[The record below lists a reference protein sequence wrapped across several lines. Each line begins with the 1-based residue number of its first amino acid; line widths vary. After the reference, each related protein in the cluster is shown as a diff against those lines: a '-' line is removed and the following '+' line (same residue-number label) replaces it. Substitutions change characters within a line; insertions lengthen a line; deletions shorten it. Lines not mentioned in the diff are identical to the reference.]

1 MSNDHAKAVSPSQC
15 KRRRLVASDSD
26 SDSDHHRN
34 MDLETPTPSSVSSP
48 LTEPD
53 EPEEYHEKK
62 RKSPQVQMR
71 SVIEQQFD
79 LEILLKHRELGTI
92 EDRIAQVETL
102 MVQMR
107 KLHNNTHNVVS
118 GEPRDFVQRY
128 AHYLKDKEAP
138 PAEGATVAN
147 AAAPHNGVNDT
158 TYTNNANTHPALQDL
173 EPPTRRIRHPT
184 AKLASNGGYVS
195 RGNDVP
201 CIYRRPD
208 GVLVRLVCK
217 DCDRSIFGSM
227 QGFINHCRISH
238 ARDYGSHDSAAVACG
253 VVIEEQDGK
262 GRQALRL
269 LGRGVNSKPILR
281 DRSFSMSAV
290 SGRAM
295 SQAQLQQLQQ
305 QQQQHRTQQI
315 PTQLL
320 PQQRGVTPTVS
331 SLPPPPTK
339 FIPPPK
345 ITTFDN
351 LEQLLID
358 RKVAQDVDFK
368 VLVKS
373 SMESVPK
380 SHLFEDESESDEE
393 EEQVEELGE
402 DATPFQRVI
411 AEARKLKLNVDE
423 LIAQGKANG
432 NRPSGYKPARRS
444 SGFTKNRK
452 KSGAAAA
459 SAAASAANQN
469 EPTQPRSAM
478 TPQKPSKNASKT
490 ASPIGSPSLRPSF
503 GGSHSS
509 SNDDVQEMKLAEAAP
524 KKPQARRISISTPST
539 RSSTRAASCRAQQNE
554 EEEGSHIVGQL
565 SKFLSLDRFF

>member
-1 MSNDHAKAVSPSQC
+1 
-15 KRRRLVASDSD
+15 
-26 SDSDHHRN
+26 

-53 EPEEYHEKK
+53 EPEEYHDKK
-62 RKSPQVQMR
+62 RKSPQVHMR
-71 SVIEQQFD
+71 SIIEQQFD

-92 EDRIAQVETL
+92 EDRISQVQTL

-107 KLHNNTHNVVS
+107 KLHHNTREAVS

-128 AHYLKDKEAP
+128 AHYLKDKETAP
-138 PAEGATVAN
+138 VEASSVANGATAHHIVDDAT
-147 AAAPHNGVNDT
+147 H
-158 TYTNNANTHPALQDL
+158 TNNVNTHPLLQGL

-184 AKLASNGGYVS
+184 AKLASNGGYIG
-195 RGNDVP
+195 RGNAMP

-208 GVLVRLVCK
+208 GVLVRLVCQ
-217 DCDRSIFGSM
+217 DCDRSNFGST

-238 ARDYGSHDSAAVACG
+238 ARDYGSHDSAAIACG
-253 VVIEEQDGK
+253 VEIEEQDGK
-262 GRQALRL
+262 GRQALKQ
-269 LGRGVNSKPILR
+269 LGRDVKSKPVLR

-295 SQAQLQQLQQ
+295 TQVQLQQLQQ
-305 QQQQHRTQQI
+305 QQNQQKAKQL
-315 PTQLL
+315 PTQ
-320 PQQRGVTPTVS
+320 PITHRGFAPAVS
-331 SLPPPPTK
+331 TLPPPPTK

-345 ITTFDN
+345 VTTFDN
-351 LEQLLID
+351 LEQLLIE

-368 VLVKS
+368 LLVKT

-380 SHLFEDESESDEE
+380 SHLFEGESESDEE
-393 EEQVEELGE
+393 EQAELGE

-459 SAAASAANQN
+459 SAAASAAAAATAATA
-469 EPTQPRSAM
+469 EPVTKEPASSR
-478 TPQKPSKNASKT
+478 TPQKPART

-509 SNDDVQEMKLAEAAP
+509 SNDDVQEMKLAEAPA

>member
-26 SDSDHHRN
+26 SDSDHQRN

-53 EPEEYHEKK
+53 EPDEYHDKK
-62 RKSPQVQMR
+62 RKSPQVNMR
-71 SVIEQQFD
+71 SIIEQQFD
-79 LEILLKHRELGTI
+79 LEILLKHRELRTI
-92 EDRIAQVETL
+92 EDRIAQVQTL

-107 KLHNNTHNVVS
+107 KLHNNTHSVVS

-128 AHYLKDKEAP
+128 AHYLKDKEAV
-138 PAEGATVAN
+138 PAEGTPVAN
-147 AAAPHNGVNDT
+147 ASAAHHVVDDPTH
-158 TYTNNANTHPALQDL
+158 TNNLNTHPALQGL

-184 AKLASNGGYVS
+184 AKLASNGGYIG
-195 RGNDVP
+195 RGNVMP

-217 DCDRSIFGSM
+217 DCDRSNFGST

-238 ARDYGSHDSAAVACG
+238 ARDYGSHDSAAMACG
-253 VVIEEQDGK
+253 VEIEEQDGK
-262 GRQALRL
+262 GRLALEQ
-269 LGRGVNSKPILR
+269 LGRDVKSKPVLR

-305 QQQQHRTQQI
+305 QQQQQQQKAQPI
-315 PTQLL
+315 PTHAL
-320 PQQRGVTPTVS
+320 PQYRGVTPTVS

-351 LEQLLID
+351 LEQLLIE

-368 VLVKS
+368 VLVKT

-380 SHLFEDESESDEE
+380 SHLFEGESESDEE
-393 EEQVEELGE
+393 EQVELGE

-452 KSGAAAA
+452 KSGGTAAA
-459 SAAASAANQN
+459 SAATAAAS
-469 EPTQPRSAM
+469 SAGNSRETASSR
-478 TPQKPSKNASKT
+478 TPQKPSRT

-503 GGSHSS
+503 GASSHSG
-509 SNDDVQEMKLAEAAP
+509 SNEDVQEMKLAEAPP